1 LSERVG
7 VEGTISAPDSAADIL
22 GQSVEWIVEDPSD
35 GSSLFPF
42 SDFGTIAFSNIA
54 AGTSTGASLNLGC
67 ANTTLL
73 DIITVSGNTITG
85 VESSETI
92 LCDTSVEISYV

>member
-1 LSERVG
+1 
-7 VEGTISAPDSAADIL
+7 
-22 GQSVEWIVEDPSD
+22 
-35 GSSLFPF
+35 
-42 SDFGTIAFSNIA
+42 
-54 AGTSTGASLNLGC
+54 LNLGC